1 MKKKSKKHLVFC
13 IINKRKVID
22 VNKRNLKNKT
32 IIGLD
37 IGNGLIK
44 ISMLEKTDDLYFLRQ
59 HDIFPANNIVNNYK
73 ITNYEFLKAKIK
85 EFVEKNHLRNFIF
98 AVSVP
103 NSLACSIT
111 RIVEIEKVNR
121 NELKN
126 AVEIELEEKIPVPK
140 EQYIYSYKILS
151 EKNNKQNICIA
162 TVMKDYYQQ
171 IKKLFAEL
179 KYPFVLLP
187 SFLAYVNTYNS
198 VGNSDTNMV
207 LNIGMQHT
215 EIYVFSDSLIYVK
228 SIEYGIK
235 NILESIQNKIQCSQ
249 EESQKILQEIEL
261 LTIDDLTTNNE
272 IKKDVFNSLANII
285 QEIQRTIFILRD
297 NFSLQLNNIYL
308 TGGGSKI
315 KFIHEYF
322 TQTTGIP
329 CQPYIP
335 VYMDKYLVPDD
346 IRQANEF
353 VIAAS
358 GITMWIEDNTDLIFQ
373 EKIPHV
379 LNPQDI
385 FKKLAFSL
393 MGTFLIIHLG
403 FYTAVTI
410 NNKRVQNI
418 QKQINVLQPQYEKLQ
433 QEIQRYDMMIS
444 SAEKKIN
451 EYNSIKSQLEA
462 IRLGEKN
469 CKKYLDII
477 ESKTPTTIQIDKIIY
492 DSNAQKI
499 GIYGQSPTFKDL
511 GYYVKELENVN
522 IFREVKFNY
531 KENDWQKGDII
542 LKTISFE
549 IFVKIR

>member
-1 MKKKSKKHLVFC
+1 M
-13 IINKRKVID
+13 
-22 VNKRNLKNKT
+22 NKRNLKNKT

-59 HDIFPANNIVNNYK
+59 YEIFPANNIVNNYK

-85 EFVEKNHLRNFIF
+85 EFVERNHLRNFVF

-111 RIVEIEKVNR
+111 RIIEMEKVNK
-121 NELKN
+121 NDLKN
-126 AVEIELEEKIPVPK
+126 AVEIELEEKIPVSK
-140 EQYIYSYKILS
+140 EQYLYSYKILS
-151 EKNNKQNICIA
+151 EKNNKLNICIT

-171 IKKLFAEL
+171 IKKLFSEL
-179 KYPFVLLP
+179 KYSFVLLP
-187 SFLAYVNTYNS
+187 SFLAYSNTYNS
-198 VGNSDTNMV
+198 LSNSDTNMI

-228 SIEYGIK
+228 SIEYGVK
-235 NILESIQNKIQCSQ
+235 NILQSIQNKIQCSQ
-249 EESQKILQEIEL
+249 EESEKVLKEVEL
-261 LTIDDLTTNNE
+261 LTFDDLTTNNE
-272 IKKDVFNSLANII
+272 IKKIVFDSLSNII

-297 NFSLQLNNIYL
+297 NFSSQLNNIYL

-353 VIAAS
+353 VVVAS
-358 GITMWIEDNTDLIFQ
+358 GISMWIEDNIDLIFQ
-373 EKIPHV
+373 ENSHHV
-379 LNPQDI
+379 LNPQDT
-385 FKKLAFSL
+385 FKRLGISL
-393 MGTFLIIHLG
+393 LGTFLVIHLG
-403 FYTAVTI
+403 FYTIVTI

-418 QKQINVLQPQYEKLQ
+418 QKQINVLQPQYERLQ
-433 QEIQRYDMMIS
+433 QEVQKYDMTIS
-444 SAEKKIN
+444 SAEKKIS
-451 EYNSIKSQLEA
+451 EYNSIKSQLES

-492 DSNAQKI
+492 DSTASKI
-499 GIYGQSPTFKDL
+499 GIYGQSSTFRDL

-522 IFREVKFNY
+522 IFKEVNFNY
-531 KENDWQKGDII
+531 KENDWQKGDTV

-549 IFVKIR
+549 IFIKI